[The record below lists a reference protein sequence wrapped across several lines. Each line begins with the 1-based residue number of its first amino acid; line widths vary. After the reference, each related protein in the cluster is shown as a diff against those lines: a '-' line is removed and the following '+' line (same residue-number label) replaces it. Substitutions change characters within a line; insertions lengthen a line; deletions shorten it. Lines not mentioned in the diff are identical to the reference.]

1 MLRLDYSEQ
10 EEHDGIRIVEIVINT
25 DDPKI
30 FERARR
36 LVKSI
41 MGPESELTVIQPK
54 PKKE

>member
-1 MLRLDYSEQ
+1 MLRLDYSEVT
-10 EEHDGIRIVEIVINT
+10 EPDGVNIVEIVINT

-36 LVKSI
+36 LIRMV
-41 MGPESELTVIQPK
+41 MGPEGELTVIQSA